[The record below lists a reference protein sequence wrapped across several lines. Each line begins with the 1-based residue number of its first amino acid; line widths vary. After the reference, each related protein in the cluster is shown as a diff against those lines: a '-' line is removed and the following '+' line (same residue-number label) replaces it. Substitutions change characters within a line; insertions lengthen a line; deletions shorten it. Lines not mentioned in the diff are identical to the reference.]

1 MGELVKSKVHC
12 VECGSSDAGHLYEQ
26 EDGSVDYFC
35 FSCET
40 YLNPTKTAELYNEGF
55 EEKGDTVAEDFDW
68 IFDFECRGWKE
79 RRVSKEVSQLYG
91 VRTEFENGEV
101 NRRFY
106 PVTEN
111 GQITGFRVRTKDKDF
126 YSIGKCKVSS
136 EFFGQSLFSA
146 GGKFLVITG
155 GQEDAASLQQA
166 LKLKNPNY
174 TTAIVSPTNGEQT
187 TAKQIKA
194 NFEWVTSFEKVIFM
208 LDNDE
213 VGKKATQDAVGLLKP
228 GQAYIANLNL
238 KDPNEYLKNH
248 HENDLVSAFWKA
260 ERYSPI
266 DLMTLGDMWDD
277 FEKSARQSIIPFPSE
292 FNQLNNMLGGGV
304 AVGEVTVIGALTSI
318 GKSAMVNNL
327 VYSFFKETDKKIGLL
342 YLESTPREIVSNLL
356 SIHMEEN
363 LALKKPQDL
372 NMSELKKEFMK
383 MVEQD
388 NRILSINHQGAF
400 ASMADLFKKVEWMV
414 KAQGTEIVVI
424 DPVQAAVPSN
434 ENAQIDEFMDSVL
447 KLAKQ
452 TDATIFVVSHM
463 RKPEGKDAH
472 AVSEY
477 ELKGSSSINQ
487 ISFNTIL
494 LSRDKTAEDENI
506 RNSTRL
512 QVVKCRRTGFTGE
525 AGWLRYDPHKAKMYA
540 CDNPYTQ
547 HEPELKDDAPS
558 FDNTDF
564 GKAEGF

>member
-1 MGELVKSKVHC
+1 MGELIRGKINC
-12 VECGSSDAGHLYEQ
+12 IECGSSDAGHLYQ
-26 EDGSVDYFC
+26 QDDGSVDFFC

-40 YLNPTKTAELYNEGF
+40 YLTPEKTAELYNEGF
-55 EEKGDTVAEDFDW
+55 DEKGDVVTEDFNW
-68 IFDFECRGWKE
+68 VFDLEWRGWKE
-79 RRVSKEVSQLYG
+79 RRIGKEVSELYG
-91 VRTEFENGEV
+91 IRTEFENGEV

-106 PVTEN
+106 PVTE
-111 GQITGFRVRTKDKDF
+111 GGEITGFRVRTKDKDF
-126 YSIGKCKVSS
+126 YSIGKCKSNS
-136 EFFGQSLFSA
+136 DFFGQSLFSA

-166 LKLKNPNY
+166 LKIKKPNF
-174 TTAIVSPTNGEQT
+174 TTAIVSPTNGEQS

-208 LDNDE
+208 LDNDQ
-213 VGKKATQDAVGLLKP
+213 VGKEATQEAVKLLKP

-238 KDPNEYLKNH
+238 KDPNEYVKNH
-248 HENDLVSAFWKA
+248 LDNDLVSAFWKA

-277 FEKSARQSIIPFPSE
+277 FEKSAKQSIIPFPAE
-292 FNQLNNMLGGGV
+292 FDQLNSMLGGGV

-327 VYSFFKETDKKIGLL
+327 VYSFFTETDKKIGLL

-363 LALKKPQDL
+363 LALKKPQELD
-372 NMSELKKEFMK
+372 MSRLKKGFIQ
-383 MVEQD
+383 MVKED

-400 ASMADLFKKVEWMV
+400 ASMDDLFRKVEWMV
-414 KAQGTEIVVI
+414 KSQGTEIVMI
-424 DPVQAAVPSN
+424 DPIQAGVPSN
-434 ENAQIDEFMDSVL
+434 DNTHIDEFMDSVL

-463 RKPEGKDAH
+463 RKPEGKDPH

-494 LSRDKTAEDENI
+494 LSRDKSAEDENV

-525 AGWLRYDPHKAKMYA
+525 AGWLRYDPYKAKMYA

-547 HEPELKDDAPS
+547 HEPSLKDDS
-558 FDNTDF
+558 VFDNTDF

>member
-1 MGELVKSKVHC
+1 MGELIRGKINC
-12 VECGSSDAGHLYEQ
+12 IECGSSDAGHLYQ
-26 EDGSVDYFC
+26 QDDGSVDFFC

-40 YLNPTKTAELYNEGF
+40 YLTPEKTAELYNEGF
-55 EEKGDTVAEDFDW
+55 DEKGDVVTEDFNW
-68 IFDFECRGWKE
+68 VFDLECRGWRE
-79 RRVSKEVSQLYG
+79 RRIGKEVSELYG
-91 VRTEFENGEV
+91 IRTEFENGEV

-106 PVTEN
+106 PVTE
-111 GQITGFRVRTKDKDF
+111 GGEITGFRVRTKDKDF
-126 YSIGKCKVSS
+126 YSIGKCKSNS

-166 LKLKNPNY
+166 LKIKKPNF
-174 TTAIVSPTNGEQT
+174 TTAIVSPTNGEQS

-208 LDNDE
+208 LDNDQ
-213 VGKKATQDAVGLLKP
+213 VGKEATQEAVKLLKP

-238 KDPNEYLKNH
+238 KDPNEYVKNH
-248 HENDLVSAFWKA
+248 LDNDLVSAFWKA

-277 FEKSARQSIIPFPSE
+277 FEKSAKQSIIPFPAE
-292 FNQLNNMLGGGV
+292 FDQLNSMLGGGV

-327 VYSFFKETDKKIGLL
+327 VYSFFTETDKKIGLL

-363 LALKKPQDL
+363 LALKKPQELD
-372 NMSELKKEFMK
+372 MSRLKKEFIQ
-383 MVEQD
+383 MVKED

-400 ASMADLFKKVEWMV
+400 ASMDDLFKKLEWMV

-424 DPVQAAVPSN
+424 DPIQAGVPSN
-434 ENAQIDEFMDSVL
+434 DNTHIDEFMDSVL

-463 RKPEGKDAH
+463 RKPEGKDPH

-494 LSRDKTAEDENI
+494 LSRDKSAEDENV

-525 AGWLRYDPHKAKMYA
+525 AGWLRYDPYKAKMYA

-547 HEPELKDDAPS
+547 HEPSLKDDS
-558 FDNTDF
+558 VFDSTDF